1 MQSFPVGGKQLL
13 FNMFNN
19 GNDIYVIPPI
29 QRQIRRPSL
38 LLPSSFRHFLYS
50 FSQIST
56 FNLTL
61 VTQNFSNKSVVT
73 NVSWNILCK
82 DPEVYIF
89 QISCTQAKDLQRI
102 QKITLPY
109 DISKSPCLHSIFNVC
124 MISMLSLTISF
135 VCESSFLN
143 CSKDAGVLSR
153 LRMALYAVFAIIRI
167 CSSTSP
173 QEQVGFLLAGN
184 EETSSQLT
192 EMFKSPTK

>member
-1 MQSFPVGGKQLL
+1 MQSFPVGK
-13 FNMFNN
+13 NN
-19 GNDIYVIPPI
+19 CFSTFSTMGMMSMSFPPI
-29 QRQIRRPSL
+29 QTQIRKPYF

-73 NVSWNILCK
+73 NVSWNKLCK
-82 DPEVYIF
+82 DPEEYIF

-135 VCESSFLN
+135 VWESSFLN

>member
-1 MQSFPVGGKQLL
+1 MQSFPVGK
-13 FNMFNN
+13 NN
-19 GNDIYVIPPI
+19 CFSTCSTMGMMSI
-29 QRQIRRPSL
+29 QRQIRRPYL
-38 LLPSSFRHFLYS
+38 LLPNSFRHLLYS

-143 CSKDAGVLSR
+143 CSKEAGVLSR

-173 QEQVGFLLAGN
+173 QEQVGFFLAGN
-184 EETSSQLT
+184 EDTSSQLT

>member
-1 MQSFPVGGKQLL
+1 MSISVLPYRHTKRKPF
-13 FNMFNN
+13 
-19 GNDIYVIPPI
+19 
-29 QRQIRRPSL
+29 L
-38 LLPSSFRHFLYS
+38 LLPSSLIHFLYS

-61 VTQNFSNKSVVT
+61 ATQNFSNKSVVT
-73 NVSWNILCK
+73 KVFWNKLCN

-89 QISCTQAKDLQRI
+89 QISCTQANVLHRI
-102 QKITLPY
+102 QKIILPY
-109 DISKSPCLHSIFNVC
+109 DISRSPCLHSIFKVC
-124 MISMLSLTISF
+124 IISMLSLTISF

-153 LRMALYAVFAIIRI
+153 LRMALYAVFAIMRI

-173 QEQVGFLLAGN
+173 QEHVGFFLAGK

-192 EMFKSPTK
+192 AMFISPTK